1 MVVTLRGLRWLAT
14 SLVSGTLL
22 VLFALALTLT
32 GAPWWLVWGGIAAGF
47 VVMVCYFVTDELE
60 KERKRRSGR

>member
-1 MVVTLRGLRWLAT
+1 M
-14 SLVSGTLL
+14 SGTLL